1 MRERLARE
9 NPPLARRLLRFSPHG
24 LTGLDFVRPRAPPA
38 SARAFPLMALEWSM
52 DLLLQIAQTIACP
65 TRLHILRCLGPDG
78 LCVSDAA
85 EQAGV
90 SCSTASFHLSK
101 LIESKLAVR
110 RRRGRQRIYAWS
122 RTRCSISLEE
132 LPESPISSQ

>member
-1 MRERLARE
+1 MR
-9 NPPLARRLLRFSPHG
+9 
-24 LTGLDFVRPRAPPA
+24 
-38 SARAFPLMALEWSM
+38 LEVEM

-110 RRRGRQRIYAWS
+110 KRRGRHRIYSWS
-122 RTRCSISLEE
+122 RTRCSLTLEE
-132 LPESPISSQ
+132 LPESAVSSQ